1 MRAPIMPLLPKS
13 TFLLA
18 CSLALSVTACG
29 GSEPP
34 AQDATVHER
43 APKQE
48 SDGPT
53 INATSEIGGMN
64 EDDVDAAFNASVKS
78 LQRCID
84 SGAKRVEFLG
94 GSVAFMLKI
103 DGRGK
108 VDKAYLEHSTLGE
121 RATER
126 CMLDSLSA
134 KSWPKP
140 VGGAHG
146 LARKSFSFDPPNDVR
161 PPTTWD
167 DRDAAPGLKK
177 IATDVDK
184 CKDGRAGA
192 FEATL
197 YVGTNGKV
205 LSASVTPPDEHG
217 EAALD
222 CLVGVLESASFPSPG
237 SWPAKVTVQL

>member
-1 MRAPIMPLLPKS
+1 MRAPIMPP
-13 TFLLA
+13 LA
-18 CSLALSVTACG
+18 KTSLFACFTITLALTGCG
-29 GSEPP
+29 GNEPP
-34 AQDATVHER
+34 AKDASIHDK
-43 APKQE
+43 APKQDG
-48 SDGPT
+48 DGPT
-53 INATSEIGGMN
+53 VNATSEIGGMN
-64 EDDVDAAFNASVKS
+64 EDDVDATFNASVKG

-94 GSVAFMLKI
+94 GSVAFLLKI
-103 DGRGK
+103 DGSGK
-108 VDKAYLEHSTLGE
+108 VSNAYLEHSTLGD
-121 RATER
+121 RTTER
-126 CMLDSLSA
+126 CMLDALSA

-167 DRDAAPGLKK
+167 DHDAAPGLKK
-177 IATDVDK
+177 IASDVGK
-184 CKDGRAGA
+184 CKQGRSGP

-205 LSASVTPPDEHG
+205 MSASVTPPDEGG

-237 SWPAKVTVQL
+237 SWPAKVTLQL